1 MWGSGCGSV
10 GRGIAYDSRGP
21 QTSTKKIFRKFVF
34 CQLRKNKRKAG
45 NCVNGLIA
53 FCYLKKVYRYY
64 GPGKQRLGTN
74 TYILTYV
81 PIHWGKGF

>member
-1 MWGSGCGSV
+1 MVVAPLAEGLLMTAEGL
-10 GRGIAYDSRGP
+10 RHR
-21 QTSTKKIFRKFVF
+21 QKIFRKLVF